1 VTVVVT
7 GAAGEVGRRVVA
19 SLVSGD
25 EARDVRPVDT
35 ASLRSV
41 GGVALRQLDVD
52 RDDLTETFAGADT
65 LVHLVSVV
73 VPGSHTE
80 ADERQELA
88 ALERVLDAA
97 ETAGVQHVVVLST
110 AMVYGAWVGNPV
122 PLTEAAPVRPNPDFR
137 WATTRAEVER
147 VARRWADASGVAV
160 SVLRPTAVV
169 ASDRLGQL
177 ARVVH
182 RARIGLAAAGDPPVQ
197 YLHVDDLVSAIVTV
211 VEKQFD
217 GVANVAPDGWI
228 PPDDLAGLE
237 GRQPRISVPAWAAR
251 AAAAARNAA
260 GVSPIPPGIVAYTA
274 HSWVVSNDQLRAL
287 GWRAEYSNEEAW
299 VVSHEPSPMERLPA
313 RQRQELALAVAG
325 VVGLGVLIAVISFI
339 IRLKRGSQG

>member
-1 VTVVVT
+1 MTVVVT

-19 SLVSGD
+19 ALKSD
-25 EARDVRPVDT
+25 DPEREVRPVDT
-35 ASLRSV
+35 ASARSV
-41 GGVALRQLDVD
+41 AGLALSRLDVLS
-52 RDDLTETFAGADT
+52 DDLSDVMDGADT
-65 LVHLVSVV
+65 LIHLVSLV

-80 ADERQELA
+80 ADEKAELRG
-88 ALERVLDAA
+88 LERVLDAA
-97 ETAGVQHVVVLST
+97 AQANVGHVVLLST

-137 WATTRAEVER
+137 WAMTRAEVER
-147 VARRWADASGVAV
+147 IGRAWGDASDTAV

-169 ASDRLGQL
+169 TSDKLGQL

-182 RARIGLAAAGDPPVQ
+182 RARIGLAAVGDPPVQ

-211 VEKQFD
+211 VDKQFD

-237 GRQPRISVPAWAAR
+237 GPQPRIRVPAWVAL

-260 GVSPIPPGIVAYTA
+260 GVSPIPPGIVAYTS
-274 HSWVVSNDQLRAL
+274 HSWVVANDQLRAL
-287 GWRAEYSNEEAW
+287 GWRAEYTNEEAW
-299 VVSHEPSPMERLPA
+299 VVSHDPGPMERLPA
-313 RQRQELALAVAG
+313 RRRQELALAVAG
-325 VVGLGVLIAVISFI
+325 MVGLTVLVGLISFI
-339 IRLKRGSQG
+339 VGLRRRRLG